1 MIDKSWTKKDLLEII
16 KIFQIDIEDSKEL
29 TKKELS
35 QEVYFQL
42 INTEEVFDWNCL
54 YEEIN
59 SWSELAYLLER
70 PKANTGLDYRE
81 KQEIIH
87 DAKILL
93 NYCRNGYLLT
103 NTSFKD
109 FDELYL
115 LALRVGRQGDIS
127 TCRRAITEFNK
138 DNKLRNKITPDISQR
153 MQKVLDQKKINKQ
166 ELIPKL
172 TIRKEP
178 IRLTFD

>member
-16 KIFQIDIEDSKEL
+16 KVFQIDIEDA
-29 TKKELS
+29 KELS
-35 QEVYFQL
+35 KKDISNEVYFQL
-42 INTEEVFDWNCL
+42 INTDQVFDWNCL

-70 PKANTGLDYRE
+70 PRSNTGLDYRE

-87 DAKILL
+87 DAKIIL

-115 LALRVGRQGDIS
+115 LALKVSQHGDIS
-127 TCRRAITEFNK
+127 TCRRSIGEFNK
-138 DNKLRNKITPDISQR
+138 DSKLRNKITPHISQR
-153 MQKVLDQKKINKQ
+153 MQKMLEQKKINKQ
-166 ELIPKL
+166 SLCPKL
-172 TIRKEP
+172 TIRTEP
-178 IRLTFD
+178 ITLTFD